1 MGRRGCPLVIG
12 AGAALLLAL
21 SAGPAGA
28 ELSGPCAA
36 SGTFEEGRLTVD
48 PKTSDGPVEIPV
60 EDAIEYR
67 AAVFGTGD
75 VPPRRISGEIKVDL
89 PFPLPDYTPGT
100 WSDRDAVKTATSG
113 RYTYDVPEIA
123 FRGIDI
129 EVTGFHDDSELGDC
143 KGSVTVRLEGGF
155 FDSVSGPL
163 SLGITVIMAAG
174 VVRAAIAR
182 PAGAV

>member
-1 MGRRGCPLVIG
+1 
-12 AGAALLLAL
+12 
-21 SAGPAGA
+21 
-28 ELSGPCAA
+28 
-36 SGTFEEGRLTVD
+36 
-48 PKTSDGPVEIPV
+48 
-60 EDAIEYR
+60 
-67 AAVFGTGD
+67 
-75 VPPRRISGEIKVDL
+75 
-89 PFPLPDYTPGT
+89 
-100 WSDRDAVKTATSG
+100 VKTATSG

-129 EVTGFHDDSELGDC
+129 EVTGFHDDAELGDC